1 MLVVLAGVAVSVAK
15 LGPVS
20 VVNWVLCQYHCDA
33 VGEMLVVL
41 AGVVVTHHIALR
53 GRVQQE
59 AAER

>member
-15 LGPVS
+15 LGTVS
-20 VVNWVLCQYHCDA
+20 VVNWVLSQYHCDA

-41 AGVVVTHHIALR
+41 AGVVVTHYIALR

>member
-1 MLVVLAGVAVSVAK
+1 ML
-15 LGPVS
+15 
-20 VVNWVLCQYHCDA
+20 NEVLCQYHCDA